1 MRDQYGAERELAMS
15 LKQPVVSVLGEFE
28 SASSPNLVNSHADS
42 EFTLSAPSRA
52 YSASGAKADGRV
64 HDVFGR
70 LIVIEVQTEHPQYE
84 NHHHGAE
91 EHRRREG

>member
-1 MRDQYGAERELAMS
+1 MQDQYGAERELAMS

-52 YSASGAKADGRV
+52 YAASGAKADGRV
-64 HDVFGR
+64 VVGGVLSRHAGARPR
-70 LIVIEVQTEHPQYE
+70 LIAVVVTT
-84 NHHHGAE
+84 
-91 EHRRREG
+91 RCT

>member
-1 MRDQYGAERELAMS
+1 MS

-52 YSASGAKADGRV
+52 YARVARRLMVVLWSGASSQDMPAPILG
-64 HDVFGR
+64 
-70 LIVIEVQTEHPQYE
+70 
-84 NHHHGAE
+84 
-91 EHRRREG
+91 